1 MSQVQTI
8 QQEVGE
14 WSEENFGTDQPATY
28 PLGGAGEELG
38 ELMHSVLKRLQ
49 GIRLEDEDVGVEAE
63 VDAVGDVGV
72 YLLDYL
78 YRAGVE
84 FEIEGTVEDAADENT
99 EVFGESDMIM
109 LGNLFQEYGFLW
121 RAEEN
126 EMADEHKLL
135 SVVTLFVM
143 LELFCRRRDGL
154 ESFQECIEIAW
165 YGEVQDREWDADVE
179 V

>member
-1 MSQVQTI
+1 MSELQTI

-14 WSEENFGTDQPATY
+14 WSEENFGSEQPATY
-28 PLGGAGEELG
+28 PLGGAGEEMG

-49 GIRLEDEDVGVEAE
+49 GIRLDDEDVGVEAE
-63 VDAVGDVGV
+63 IDAVGDIGV

-84 FEIEGTVEDAADENT
+84 FEIDGTIKEAADENDV
-99 EVFGESDMIM
+99 ELGDSDMWV
-109 LGNLFQEYGFLW
+109 LGSLFQEYGFLW
-121 RAEEN
+121 RAEETD
-126 EMADEHKLL
+126 MDDPQKLL
-135 SVVTLFVM
+135 SVVTLFII

-154 ESFQECIEIAW
+154 QGFVECVEIAW
-165 YGEVQDREWDADVE
+165 YDEVVDREWDSDVE